1 MSFRHLL
8 AATAAISGAFALS
21 SCDDAPGRPKPE
33 NRWTPPSSV
42 TDFATLYRENCLACH
57 SDGTTTSASIPM
69 SNPFLLA
76 MLPEE
81 RLRDVIANGIPGTAM
96 PSLSIAKSGV
106 LTEEQIDSLVKGIL
120 AWKEA
125 HPVEGPVPAYSAPLG
140 DVVAGGQAF
149 GMYCASCHGADGTGA
164 TAGSVVAPAYL
175 ALVSDQ
181 YLRTVTIAGRPDL
194 GCPDYRSRVPN
205 QPMSDDD
212 IANVVAW
219 LASQRKP
226 GPAEPPEPGESN

>member
-1 MSFRHLL
+1 MSIRPLL
-8 AATAAISGAFALS
+8 AATVALAGAFALS
-21 SCDDAPGRPKPE
+21 SCDDVPGRPDPKD
-33 NRWTPPSSV
+33 RWLPPSSV
-42 TDFATLYRENCLACH
+42 TDFTTLYRENCLACH
-57 SDGTTTSASIPM
+57 DDGTTTSASIPM
-69 SNPFLLA
+69 SNPILLA

-81 RLRDVIANGIPGTAM
+81 HLRDVIANGIPGTAM

-106 LTEEQIDSLVKGIL
+106 LTDQQIDVLVKGIL

-125 HPVEGPVPAYSAPLG
+125 HPVEGPLPPYTAPLG
-140 DVVAGGQAF
+140 DAVAGGQAF
-149 GMYCASCHGADGTGA
+149 GTYCASCHGTDGTGA

-205 QPMSDDD
+205 QPMTDDD

-219 LASQRKP
+219 LSSQRKP
-226 GPAEPPEPGESN
+226 GPAEPLVPGESN